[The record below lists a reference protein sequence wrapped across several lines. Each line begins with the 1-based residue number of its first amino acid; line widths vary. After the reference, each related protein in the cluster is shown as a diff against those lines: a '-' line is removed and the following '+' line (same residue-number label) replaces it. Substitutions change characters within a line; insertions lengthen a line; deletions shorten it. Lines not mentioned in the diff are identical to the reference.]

1 MSSDAGLLSAAVATA
16 VLALLHV
23 LVPPLRRRIGSMA
36 EGVVASIGGGI
47 ASAYVFVHLLPEL
60 ARGNAEMAEVLGEH
74 VEVTAL
80 GEVLLFLVAFAGFL
94 LLYGLDHWAER
105 SGGET
110 GVFAVHLGVF
120 AVYNAVITYAL
131 PTRFRV
137 GAGGA
142 VLFVVAMAVHF
153 VLSDRG
159 LAEHYGERFAR
170 TGRTVLVGAL
180 VVGYLLAWAFAPTS
194 TTVVTT
200 MLALLGGF
208 VLYNVFADELPGDR
222 RLRFPVFAGSAT
234 AYAAV
239 LVAVTAT
246 GSG

>member
-1 MSSDAGLLSAAVATA
+1 MSSDAALLSAAGATA
-16 VLALLHV
+16 VLAVLHM
-23 LVPPLRRRIGSMA
+23 LVPPMRCRVGRRA

-60 ARGNAEMAEVLGEH
+60 ARGNEEVAEVLGDRI
-74 VEVTAL
+74 EVTAL
-80 GEVLLFLVAFAGFL
+80 SETLLFLVAFAGFL

-105 SGGET
+105 ADVET

-120 AVYNAVITYAL
+120 AAYNAVITYAL
-131 PTRFRV
+131 PTRFRT

-153 VLSDRG
+153 VLSDRA
-159 LAEHYGERFAR
+159 LAEHYGDRFAR
-170 TGRTVLVGAL
+170 TGRVVLVAAL

-222 RLRFPVFAGSAT
+222 TLRFPIFAGSAT

-239 LVAVTAT
+239 LVAAAAQY
-246 GSG
+246 

>member
-1 MSSDAGLLSAAVATA
+1 MGSDAALLSAGVATG
-16 VLALLHV
+16 VLAVLHV
-23 LVPPLRRRIGSMA
+23 LVPPVRRRIGAMA

-60 ARGNAEMAEVLGEH
+60 ARGNEEVAEVLGEH
-74 VEVTAL
+74 VEVTEL

-94 LLYGLDHWAER
+94 LLYGLDHLAER
-105 SGGET
+105 SEGDR
-110 GVFAVHLGVF
+110 GVFAVHLGAF
-120 AVYNAVITYAL
+120 AAYNAVITYAL
-131 PTRFRV
+131 PTRFRT

-153 VLSDRG
+153 VLSDRA

-170 TGRTVLVGAL
+170 TGRVVLVGAL
-180 VVGYLLAWAFAPTS
+180 VLGYLLAWAFAPTS
-194 TTVVTT
+194 TTVVST
-200 MLALLGGF
+200 MLALLAGF
-208 VLYNVFADELPGDR
+208 VLYNVFSDELPGDR

-239 LVAVTAT
+239 LVAVTAA
-246 GSG
+246 G

>member
-1 MSSDAGLLSAAVATA
+1 MSSGVALVSAGGATA
-16 VLALLHV
+16 LLALLHV

-60 ARGNAEMAEVLGEH
+60 ARGNEEVAEVLGEH

-94 LLYGLDHWAER
+94 LLYGLDHWAAR

-120 AVYNAVITYAL
+120 ATYNAVITYAL
-131 PTRFRV
+131 PTRFRT
-137 GAGGA
+137 GAVGA

-153 VLSDRG
+153 VLSDRT
-159 LAEHYGERFAR
+159 LAEHYGPRFAR
-170 TGRTVLVGAL
+170 IGRPVLVGAL
-180 VVGYLLAWAFAPTS
+180 VAGYLLAWAFAPTS
-194 TTVVTT
+194 TTLVTM

-239 LVAVTAT
+239 LVAATAV
-246 GSG
+246 GAR